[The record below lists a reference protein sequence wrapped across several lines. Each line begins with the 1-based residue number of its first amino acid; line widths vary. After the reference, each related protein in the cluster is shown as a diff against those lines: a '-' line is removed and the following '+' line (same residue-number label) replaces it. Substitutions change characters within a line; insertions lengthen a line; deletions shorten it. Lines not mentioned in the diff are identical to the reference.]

1 MSLHPIFHL
10 TDRAF
15 TSFKLNTN
23 INIRTFSCTQAS
35 ICVSHYFFAH
45 SPYPSP
51 LFLSL
56 SHKETPG
63 EGGNNLCAG
72 DGAKLRKLLVQ
83 PLIVDDLVEV
93 LDVEVDAL
101 EPPDSLRLELFKPLL
116 QLGLPL
122 HLLLGAA
129 SKDDFAIDI
138 RAIDSLHSLPYRQS
152 YRSHGV

>member
-1 MSLHPIFHL
+1 MSLIISLHILP
-10 TDRAF
+10 T
-15 TSFKLNTN
+15 
-23 INIRTFSCTQAS
+23 
-35 ICVSHYFFAH
+35 
-45 SPYPSP
+45 P
-51 LFLSL
+51 LLFVSL
-56 SHKETPG
+56 SHANKSRG
-63 EGGNNLCAG
+63 REGHNLCAG

-129 SKDDFAIDI
+129 SKDDLAIDI

-152 YRSHGV
+152 YRSHGHEAV